1 MMSEILFAHFD
12 VADLV
17 AGDHVTI
24 VLEIQ
29 ISETCF
35 NWKPV
40 LRSQSECPVGKHESR
55 ASG

>member
-1 MMSEILFAHFD
+1 MSEILFAHFD